1 MLTQNFKSA
10 MLLVIICQDI
20 SGCEHGGDQQP
31 DMQSVDPHVNQQGVD
46 MLYNN
51 QRQFY
56 EQLKVTS

>member
-31 DMQSVDPHVNQQGVD
+31 DIQSVDPQGVD